1 MKFFLADVNHR
12 RCSLLRASIL
22 GVLSAFFIYYF
33 FFGLKHDILRSSI
46 TILFLGLPTFYV
58 LWRFRTHDVQ
68 KQIDKTEEGT
78 NNSTFFECARMLA
91 EGKTA
96 EERLEE
102 KKSVQYN
109 YESLSKKTALEQL
122 AYLRRETGF
131 DKKRIDSLTR
141 GLHLSGEI
149 FEFARFNGLDLS
161 MADLNQTKLA
171 YADLTG
177 TILSYANL
185 TGAYLN
191 GAKLANAN
199 LSRVKLIGA
208 ELNRTKLN
216 IVTNLSGADLTGA
229 KLNGADLSGANLSR
243 ANLREAKLNR
253 AKFDRTELDR
263 DGLRG
268 AKLRGAKLR
277 ETESDKV
284 ELRGADLRGANLSG
298 ANLSRADLDD
308 ANLTGAIYDSKTK
321 FIGTIL
327 ESQEMRDKAG
337 MEYRENEPV

>member
-12 RCSLLRASIL
+12 RCSLLRAGIL

-58 LWRFRTHDVQ
+58 LWVFRTRDVQ
-68 KQIDKTEEGT
+68 EQIDKTEENT

-102 KKSVQYN
+102 KESVQYN

-141 GLHLSGEI
+141 GLHLSSEI

-161 MADLNQTKLA
+161 KADL
-171 YADLTG
+171 
-177 TILSYANL
+177 SR
-185 TGAYLN
+185 
-191 GAKLANAN
+191 AKLNEAILIDAEFIGAE
-199 LSRVKLIGA
+199 LIGA
-208 ELNRTKLN
+208 ELN
-216 IVTNLSGADLTGA
+216 
-229 KLNGADLSGANLSR
+229 GANL
-243 ANLREAKLNR
+243 
-253 AKFDRTELDR
+253 T
-263 DGLRG
+263 
-268 AKLRGAKLR
+268 
-277 ETESDKV
+277 
-284 ELRGADLRGANLSG
+284 
-298 ANLSRADLDD
+298 
-308 ANLTGAIYDSKTK
+308 
-321 FIGTIL
+321 
-327 ESQEMRDKAG
+327 
-337 MEYRENEPV
+337 